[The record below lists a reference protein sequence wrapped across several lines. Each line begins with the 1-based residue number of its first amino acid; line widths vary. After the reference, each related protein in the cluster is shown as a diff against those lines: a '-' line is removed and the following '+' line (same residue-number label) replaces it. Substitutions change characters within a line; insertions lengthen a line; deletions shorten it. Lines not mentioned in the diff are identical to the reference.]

1 MSSLPDSDERIGSSS
16 PPDEP
21 SDGHE
26 SSAPEK
32 ESGIRPSVLTG
43 AALFTFVLVMARV
56 TVHAGMPL
64 DNGDTWFHLRIGHLL
79 WGPWSLTHPGGL
91 TDAASSS
98 WLPTQWS
105 TEMLA
110 AKVEDWFG
118 LPGVAWLF
126 GALFL
131 VFMVTVYAV
140 CRRRASTLPA
150 VVATCLAVIG
160 SAPALS
166 ARPQVISLTLLAV
179 VMGCWLRAWEDQRVP
194 WVLVPVTWVWAT
206 AHGLWSAGVIV
217 SVVSVVGLVLDRRV
231 DRRTGWKM
239 AAVPVLS
246 VVAACLTPLGPR
258 LLTTQLAVGAR
269 THLIGEWQATSFRT
283 VPAFVVGL
291 MAAVLVVLWASGGRR
306 VAWTH
311 LLLFLVACGWVALV
325 TRMVA
330 CGAVVLA
337 PLLAAGLQG
346 LVDERTPLARPGR
359 GEKLAVAGGVLGC
372 LLALGLVVP
381 HTATGPGQVP
391 SAFTARLA
399 ALPTGSH
406 VVVEDATG
414 AWIEWRFPGLQP
426 TIDGMLDAYPVSYIS
441 DFGAF
446 RDVAPGWQRFLARTH
461 ARDAVVL
468 ADSPLSAAM
477 QDQLHWRV
485 VQKDGAWVYLVA
497 PGS

>member
-1 MSSLPDSDERIGSSS
+1 MPASDERVHAAATPGQSTT
-16 PPDEP
+16 EP
-21 SDGHE
+21 GPRADKKD
-26 SSAPEK
+26 A
-32 ESGIRPSVLTG
+32 GIRPSVLTA
-43 AALFTFVLVMARV
+43 AALVTLVLVMVRV

-79 WGPWSLTHPGGL
+79 WGPWSITHPGGL
-91 TDAASSS
+91 TEAASSP

-126 GALFL
+126 GAMFL
-131 VFMVTVYAV
+131 VFMVVVYVV

-150 VVATCLAVIG
+150 VVATGLAVIA

-166 ARPQVISLTLLAV
+166 ARPQVISLALLAV
-179 VMGCWLRAWEDQRVP
+179 VVGCWLRAWEHGQVP

-206 AHGLWSAGVIV
+206 AHGLWTAGVIV
-217 SVVSVVGLVLDRRV
+217 SVVSAVGLVLDRRV
-231 DRRTGWKM
+231 DRRTAWRM

-258 LLTTQLAVGAR
+258 LLTTQLAVGER

-283 VPAFVVGL
+283 IPALVVGV
-291 MAAVLVVLWASGGRR
+291 MAAALLARWARGGSR
-306 VAWTH
+306 VPWTH
-311 LLLFLVACGWVALV
+311 LLLFLVACGWAALV

-330 CGAVVLA
+330 CGGVVLA

-346 LVDERTPLARPGR
+346 LLEDRIPLARPGR
-359 GEKLAVAGGVLGC
+359 AEKVVVAGGVLGC
-372 LLALGLVVP
+372 LLALALAVP
-381 HTATGPGQVP
+381 HTASKPGHVP
-391 SAFTARLA
+391 DAFAPRLA
-399 ALPTGSH
+399 ALPKGSP

-414 AWIEWRFPGLQP
+414 SWIEWRFPGLQP
-426 TIDGMLDAYPVSYIS
+426 TIDGMLDAYPVDYMA
-441 DFGAF
+441 DFANF
-446 RDVAPGWQRFLARTH
+446 HDVAPGWQRFLASTH
-461 ARDAVVL
+461 ARDAVVVKG
-468 ADSPLSAAM
+468 SRLSTAM
-477 QDQLHWRV
+477 QEQLHWRM
-485 VQKDGAWVYLVA
+485 VQKDGTWVYLVA